1 MKKIRTFA
9 LIVGILL
16 AVGCATDDAGDFTT
30 LNLHQPSILSLEKGK
45 PINTK
50 DGVYT
55 PQKDEVW
62 HSDKRYRDIERK
74 LLLQ

>member
-1 MKKIRTFA
+1 MKKYI
-9 LIVGILL
+9 LILTLMLSI
-16 AVGCATDDAGDFTT
+16 GCVTDDAGDFTT

-74 LLLQ
+74 LLSQ